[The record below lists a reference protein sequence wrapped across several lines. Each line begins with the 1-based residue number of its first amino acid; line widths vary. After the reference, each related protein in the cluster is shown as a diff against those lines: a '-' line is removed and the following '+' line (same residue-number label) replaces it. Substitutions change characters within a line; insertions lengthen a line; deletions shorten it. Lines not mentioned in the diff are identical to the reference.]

1 MRSKR
6 PHRVWMNW
14 YCTGVGVTPSKN
26 DRVVLD
32 TAPTGHTLR
41 LLALPELLDDFA
53 ERAAAARD
61 RLKRTPLAPLSS
73 LSSGVDDSIE
83 EARDRVRELQDDAF
97 AMDAVLKNADR
108 CEFVMVAAPTD
119 LSLTETDDLK
129 RSLDESGVKA
139 QRLVVNGILDE
150 AACKNFASSS
160 LQTQRENLEALDAFL
175 LAILLER
182 RVDGDHSPP
191 LSLHTQQGRCSR
203 CRAVANDDPD
213 HRLVAQLYNALK
225 VHSDGIQARHAL
237 GDLLGVREQVHRQ

>member
-1 MRSKR
+1 MSLLRVLELLRSKE
-6 PHRVWMNW
+6 
-14 YCTGVGVTPSKN
+14 Y

-61 RLKRTPLAPLSS
+61 RLKRNPLVGAALSS
-73 LSSGVDDSIE
+73 LSGGVDDSIE

-139 QRLVVNGILDE
+139 KRLVVNGVLDE
-150 AACKNFASSS
+150 AACKNFRVVLSSDAA
-160 LQTQRENLEALDAFL
+160 REPGGAGFAGAGVETDDSDGAAVRRGPRRAGWAEAL
-175 LAILLER
+175 
-182 RVDGDHSPP
+182 G
-191 LSLHTQQGRCSR
+191 G
-203 CRAVANDDPD
+203 
-213 HRLVAQLYNALK
+213 
-225 VHSDGIQARHAL
+225 
-237 GDLLGVREQVHRQ
+237 GVI

>member
-1 MRSKR
+1 MVSLLRVLELLRSKE
-6 PHRVWMNW
+6 
-14 YCTGVGVTPSKN
+14 Y

-61 RLKRTPLAPLSS
+61 RLKRNPLVGAALSS

-150 AACKNFASSS
+150 AACENFASSS
-160 LQTQRENLEALDAFL
+160 LQTQRENLEALDS
-175 LAILLER
+175 LARELKLSIATAPQFDEDLDGLE
-182 RVDGDHSPP
+182 G
-191 LSLHTQQGRCSR
+191 LE
-203 CRAVANDDPD
+203 
-213 HRLVAQLYNALK
+213 
-225 VHSDGIQARHAL
+225 AL
-237 GDLLGVREQVHRQ
+237 GGALFK